1 MAVIMAARIAPA
13 APRTLSASTTG
24 QNTARMPTLK
34 KFVGF
39 KVAAFPATRQA
50 SKATP
55 MARGALVVRA
65 ARVGGVDI
73 PNQKRIET
81 SLTYIYGIGPTT
93 ARSIMEETTMEN
105 KRTRELSE
113 EFTVL
118 RQEVDK
124 YSTEG
129 DLRRFNIMAIKRLKD
144 IQSYRGKRHIAGL
157 PCRGQRTKNNARTK
171 KGKRVAIAGKKKVTK

>member
-1 MAVIMAARIAPA
+1 MAA
-13 APRTLSASTTG
+13 RTLSASTTG
-24 QNTARMPTLK
+24 QNAARMPTLK

-50 SKATP
+50 SKSTP
-55 MARGALVVRA
+55 MAGRTGLVVRA

-81 SLTYIYGIGPTT
+81 ALTYIYGIGPTT

-113 EFTVL
+113 EELTVL

>member
-1 MAVIMAARIAPA
+1 
-13 APRTLSASTTG
+13 L
-24 QNTARMPTLK
+24 Q
-34 KFVGF
+34 FVGF

-93 ARSIMEETTMEN
+93 ARSIMEETVS
-105 KRTRELSE
+105 KLQLLRTPVEHH
-113 EFTVL
+113 
-118 RQEVDK
+118 
-124 YSTEG
+124 YSV
-129 DLRRFNIMAIKRLKD
+129 R
-144 IQSYRGKRHIAGL
+144 
-157 PCRGQRTKNNARTK
+157 P
-171 KGKRVAIAGKKKVTK
+171 